1 MEDISHLL
9 QREIFEMWKKL
20 KHAEVKTEDSAVE
33 KLDVKNENEKQEEI
47 KRKPSL
53 DEQCLPGP
61 CHEKEEID

>member
-9 QREIFEMWKKL
+9 QREIFEMWRKL

-47 KRKPSL
+47 QSLGPVMRKRKL
-53 DEQCLPGP
+53 
-61 CHEKEEID
+61 IDTYIF